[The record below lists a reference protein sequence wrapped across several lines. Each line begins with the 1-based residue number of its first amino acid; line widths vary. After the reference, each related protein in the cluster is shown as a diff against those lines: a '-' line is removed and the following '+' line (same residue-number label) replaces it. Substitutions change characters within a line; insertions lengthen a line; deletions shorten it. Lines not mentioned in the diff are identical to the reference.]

1 MDREQIERLKINSD
15 CSYTYMRK
23 LKKECLLGKTMID
36 EMNFIEEIAI
46 NHSVVELDYLEKG
59 LTSSSE
65 NSLRF
70 SKDFFS
76 INISFYAI
84 LFSII
89 GVGFAGLYGYFN
101 SISIKLIEA
110 KIQNSEGIEEVNRLF
125 DQVYTK
131 GFKGLL
137 WSSLFLLIG
146 LFVLYFVRHIT
157 DSRRVTYLNY
167 IRNANS
173 FKERMLI
180 TNMES
185 TDT

>member
-36 EMNFIEEIAI
+36 E
-46 NHSVVELDYLEKG
+46 
-59 LTSSSE
+59 
-65 NSLRF
+65 
-70 SKDFFS
+70 
-76 INISFYAI
+76 
-84 LFSII
+84 
-89 GVGFAGLYGYFN
+89 
-101 SISIKLIEA
+101 